1 MPFDIQ
7 NMSKLVDEMWRDTIQ
22 ETDEFE
28 ATFWQMC
35 QKMKGK
41 ATNTRGEKWN
51 IRTGYN
57 ESESWAT
64 SNGDAYAQPGSS
76 SFQNLFVPYRHVSTQ
91 MSVTQEAIDNDNGNA
106 RYHPVADE
114 LASTLKAGFK
124 KINRHALMGNGTGR
138 IAELTAATVSGN
150 TLTAAPTAFFGNKG
164 AQFVKPSKLIQ
175 VYDPTGTTL
184 RNGTILG
191 EGIVTVASVARSS
204 GVITLTGPAPT
215 NAVAGDIIVPERSN
229 NKTPHGLEYWVAST
243 GQLFGL
249 DRASNGLKSTV
260 LSGAAGD
267 ILSNVESI
275 VASMAFYVGEEVAY
289 GSGDGRGKDI
299 LLWSPT
305 QRQKYRQVALGTGMT
320 MLGSDKIDL
329 GFGYTEEINGMKTVT
344 SSDAPNN
351 KIYRLRMSDWY
362 RLSVNGAAT
371 PFEKRQVHG
380 SDMYNLYD
388 TSNRVASAYG
398 MLLDGYINFA
408 CQNVRNQAVITDLP
422 VTGLSTGNE

>member
-1 MPFDIQ
+1 MAFDVSQ
-7 NMSKLVDEMWRDTIQ
+7 MGKLVDEMWRDTIQ

-57 ESESWAT
+57 ESESWAS
-64 SNGDAYAQPGSS
+64 SNGDAYAQPGNS
-76 SFQNLFVPYRHVSTQ
+76 SFENLFVPYRHVSTQ
-91 MSVTQEAIDNDNGNA
+91 LSVTQEAMDNDNGNA

-138 IAELTAATVSGN
+138 IAELTAAAAGN
-150 TLTAAPTAFFGNKG
+150 TLTAAPGTNFGNKG

-175 VYDPTGTTL
+175 VYDPTGVTL
-184 RNGTILG
+184 RNATIGG

-204 GVITLTGPAPT
+204 GVITLTSPAPS
-215 NAVAGDIIVPERSN
+215 NAAIGDIIVPERSN
-229 NKTPHGLEYWVAST
+229 NKAPHGLEYWVANT
-243 GQLFGL
+243 GTLFGIS
-249 DRASNGLKSTV
+249 RANGLKSTV
-260 LSGAAGD
+260 LSGATGD
-267 ILSNVESI
+267 ILALVESL
-275 VASMAFYVGEEVAY
+275 VASMAFYVGEAVAY
-289 GSGDGRGKDI
+289 GDGDGRGKDI

-305 QRQKYRQVALGTGMT
+305 QRQKYRQVAIGTGIT
-320 MLGSDKIDL
+320 MLGEDKVDL
-329 GFGYTEEINGMKTVT
+329 GFGYTETINGMRTVT
-344 SSDAPNN
+344 SADAPNN

-388 TSNRVASAYG
+388 TSGRAASAYG
-398 MLLDGYINFA
+398 MVLDGYINFA

-422 VTGLSTGNE
+422 TGGLSTGNE